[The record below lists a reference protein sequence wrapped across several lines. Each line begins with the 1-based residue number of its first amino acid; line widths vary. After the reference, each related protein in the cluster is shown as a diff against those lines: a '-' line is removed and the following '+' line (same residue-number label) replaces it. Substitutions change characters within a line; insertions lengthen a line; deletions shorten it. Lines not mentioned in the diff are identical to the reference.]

1 MCESYNFQYNTNYK
15 CLMPCNIYG
24 PNDNYDSFSSHFLP
38 ALIKK
43 AYFAKKYKKKNIYLW
58 GSGNPKRELLYV
70 DDLAD
75 ACVFFMKKKTKETL
89 INIGYGKEKKIVDYM
104 KLILNTFQI
113 KPKIKFDRKKPDG
126 VKTKLISS
134 KIARSYG
141 WSPKIKFSEGLKAT
155 IKNFELNY

>member
-43 AYFAKKYKKKNIYLW
+43 AHFAKKHKKKNIYLW
-58 GSGNPKRELLYV
+58 ETKKELLYV

-75 ACVFFMKKKTKETL
+75 ACVFYEKKKETV
-89 INIGYGKEKKIVDYM
+89 INIGYGKKK
-104 KLILNTFQI
+104 LLT
-113 KPKIKFDRKKPDG
+113 
-126 VKTKLISS
+126 T
-134 KIARSYG
+134 
-141 WSPKIKFSEGLKAT
+141 
-155 IKNFELNY
+155 